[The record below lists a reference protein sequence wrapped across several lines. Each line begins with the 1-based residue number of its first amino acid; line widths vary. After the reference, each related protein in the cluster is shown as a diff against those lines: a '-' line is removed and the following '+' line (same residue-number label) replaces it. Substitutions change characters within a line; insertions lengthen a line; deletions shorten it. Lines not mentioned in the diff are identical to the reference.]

1 MPNVRIVTKQLIS
14 NMEDFDM
21 PSTEYDT
28 IFNNAKDKRNNEL
41 RNIDA
46 TLDEDN
52 NLHIIMSHAA
62 VKRMAKAEVK
72 QKFIVGHTYKL
83 AYRKQT
89 EYYKQKEF
97 VLIKYIY
104 AIKNTPVNILVM
116 KEINPAP
123 STGQVKFTLNYVD
136 CQKFHIKYQPGLEV
150 YSMDLN
156 WIDTTKK

>member
-1 MPNVRIVTKQLIS
+1 MPNVLIATQS
-14 NMEDFDM
+14 IMSDMECEGNYR
-21 PSTEYDT
+21 TV
-28 IFNNAKDKRNNEL
+28 FNEAAEDIKKNWKDIDSV
-41 RNIDA
+41 NIDS
-46 TLDEDN
+46 DN
-52 NLHIIMSHAA
+52 NNLEIILSHAA

-97 VLIKYIY
+97 ILIKYIY

-116 KEINPAP
+116 KEINPVQ
-123 STGQVKFTLNYVD
+123 TYGQTKFTLNYVD

-150 YSMDLN
+150 YSMNLN